1 MIIMNIMIIIII
13 SWFFIGKEFL
23 WQLHK
28 LSKNNFTNND
38 TSSHRLRIGDLVN
51 TSF

>member
-1 MIIMNIMIIIII
+1 MIIMNIMIIII

-23 WQLHK
+23 LQLHK

-38 TSSHRLRIGDLVN
+38 TISHRLRISDLVN

>member
-1 MIIMNIMIIIII
+1 MIIMNIMIIII

-23 WQLHK
+23 WQLQK
-28 LSKNNFTNND
+28 LSKNNFANND
-38 TSSHRLRIGDLVN
+38 TSSHRLRISDLVN

>member
-1 MIIMNIMIIIII
+1 MIIMNIMIIII

-38 TSSHRLRIGDLVN
+38 TISYRLRISDLVN

>member
-1 MIIMNIMIIIII
+1 MIIMNIMMIII

-38 TSSHRLRIGDLVN
+38 TISHRLRISDLVN

>member
-1 MIIMNIMIIIII
+1 MIIMNIMIIII
-13 SWFFIGKEFL
+13 SWFFIGREFL
-23 WQLHK
+23 WQLQK

-38 TSSHRLRIGDLVN
+38 TSSHRLRISDLVN

>member
-1 MIIMNIMIIIII
+1 MIIMNIMIIII

-28 LSKNNFTNND
+28 LSKNNLTNND
-38 TSSHRLRIGDLVN
+38 TISHRLRISDLVN

>member
-1 MIIMNIMIIIII
+1 MIIMNIMIIIIG
-13 SWFFIGKEFL
+13 WFFIDKELL

-38 TSSHRLRIGDLVN
+38 TSSHRLTISDLVN

>member
-1 MIIMNIMIIIII
+1 MIIMNIMIIII

-23 WQLHK
+23 WQLQK

-38 TSSHRLRIGDLVN
+38 TSSHRLRISDLVN